1 MRRKITAKSK
11 KEEDSLGP
19 ERDEEAINMADREVS
34 HDDLRAIISDLFDE
48 KLADLKKDLATKD
61 CILALHETIQD
72 QHNKIQELEAKVVL
86 LEKYID
92 RIEVNEGRIQEH
104 EERIAKLELCGDEA
118 EQYQRRL
125 CLRIYGVE
133 LKDESD
139 GESGEKCLKNVK
151 KMFKQDLKVDIPDL
165 AIDRA
170 HRIGSVVED
179 PSTKKRYRPIIVRFT
194 TWRHRTAV
202 YRARKATN
210 KFQVRMDLTHRRLKL
225 LAKANDVLKDE
236 GKTGCFAMAD
246 VNCRLTVKLDDGFHF
261 FKTEDEFM
269 DLLNK

>member
-1 MRRKITAKSK
+1 MPRKITAKSK

-104 EERIAKLELCGDEA
+104 EKRIAKLELCGDEA

-139 GESGEKCLKNVK
+139 GESGEKCLK
-151 KMFKQDLKVDIPDL
+151 M
-165 AIDRA
+165 
-170 HRIGSVVED
+170 
-179 PSTKKRYRPIIVRFT
+179 
-194 TWRHRTAV
+194 
-202 YRARKATN
+202 
-210 KFQVRMDLTHRRLKL
+210 
-225 LAKANDVLKDE
+225 
-236 GKTGCFAMAD
+236 
-246 VNCRLTVKLDDGFHF
+246 
-261 FKTEDEFM
+261 
-269 DLLNK
+269 